1 MKLSSP
7 IHVLKRQAKDLKR
20 AKSITMIAALDQM
33 AQAEGFAS
41 WSLLQAKVKAMIPNT
56 YDEVLDYL
64 VPGDLVLIGARPGL
78 GKTTLTIQILLQA
91 MREGRSCH
99 FFSLEYT
106 AEQAAAKVA
115 SLDAGPDQI
124 AGKLTLDISDDI
136 SADYII
142 AQTQDQLAKDHVG
155 EGALIAVD
163 YLQLLDQQRNKPPLQ
178 QQIEALKSYARET
191 GCIVIFISQID
202 RRFEGDIRSRPSLDD
217 VRLPNPLD
225 LGLFN
230 KSIFVEGD
238 RVFV

>member
-1 MKLSSP
+1 LEVSVKLSTP
-7 IHVLKRQAKDLKR
+7 IHSLKRQAKELKR
-20 AKSITMIAALDQM
+20 AQSITMTQALDQM
-33 AQAEGFAS
+33 AQTEGFAS
-41 WSLLQAKVKAMIPNT
+41 WSLLQAKIKYMIPNT

-64 VPGDLVLIGARPGL
+64 FPGDLVLIGARPGL
-78 GKTTLTIQILLQA
+78 GKTTLTLQILLQA

-115 SLDAGPDQI
+115 SLEEGYEQLA
-124 AGKLTLDISDDI
+124 AKLTMDVSDDI

-142 AQTQDQLAKDHVG
+142 AQTRDHLG
-155 EGALIAVD
+155 EGSLIAVD

-178 QQIEALKSYARET
+178 QQVEALKTHGRET

-202 RRFEGDIRSRPSLDD
+202 RRFEGDRRSRPSLDD

-230 KSIFVEGD
+230 KSIFVEGE